1 MAIYDI
7 RQSFNNNAKSSSMNI
22 DTDLATVEV
31 LVGMMPDGVSSF
43 TPDGA
48 GATGA
53 ARAVPTQYVEAL
65 ATCKDTN
72 SDTAKPTFVGV
83 RYGKATLSDDDIVLA
98 LKGTIKLTSG
108 IACDSVRIKKYNL
121 IGATAPAV

>member
-1 MAIYDI
+1 MAIFNI

-31 LVGMMPDGVSSF
+31 LVSMMPQGVSSF

-53 ARAVPTQYVEAL
+53 ARPVPTQYVEAL
-65 ATCKDTN
+65 ATCKDTGN
-72 SDTAKPTFVGV
+72 DTSKPTFVGI
-83 RYGKATLSDDDIVLA
+83 RYGKATLSDDDIVNA
-98 LKGTIKLTSG
+98 FKGTVKLTSG
-108 IACDSVRIKKYNL
+108 IACDSVRIKKYAL
-121 IGATAPAV
+121 IGATAPTA